1 MKYVLKKKKYV
12 NESEKEA
19 MLLIQVMAEV
29 IKKHKG
35 LVDLQVAL
43 GPHARNG
50 DLIKNDPRS
59 RNHFKSCIDL
69 LLICS

>member
-1 MKYVLKKKKYV
+1 
-12 NESEKEA
+12 